1 MAGRI
6 RITGM
11 NSGLDTDSMVRELVN
26 AYEKQGEKY
35 TKTKTKT
42 EWKQEAWDTL
52 NGKIKSFYSKYASN
66 MRFSSAYNKK
76 KTTVSDP
83 SKATIV
89 TSDGAVNGTQ
99 TLKIN
104 KLAKAGYLTGGEL
117 KTDASGKAVTGKTTL
132 GDLGFEGSATI
143 KIGNENPKSFE
154 IDSSTTMDEFA
165 KMASAAGYNANFD
178 AGTGRFFISS
188 KESGA
193 ANDFNISS
201 DTVDGNIAIAKL
213 GLQTEDYYSELG
225 GLQGTKLENLAKK
238 AASERGVEYSEDIL
252 NEFRKLRNDALAA
265 SKIENNNAFAHKID
279 GEDAEIELN
288 GATFKSAN
296 NSFSI
301 NGLTITAKEVST
313 SEMSIVTDTD
323 YDDIYDT
330 IKDFF
335 KEYNSLMNEMDKLYN
350 AKSAKGYEP
359 LTAEEKEEMTEDEI
373 EKWETKIKDALLKN
387 DSDLDSIASAMRGA
401 MLSTFKIDGQTYSLS
416 SFGINTLGYFEA
428 PDNEKN
434 AFHIDGDSDD
444 ANVSGNPDKLRAM
457 IASDPST
464 TAKFFQELSGK
475 LYDAMNKIQSVS
487 DNYKSYGNFYGDK
500 KLKSEYDDQTKQ
512 VEKWEK
518 YVADQE
524 DKYYKQ
530 FSAMESAMSS
540 LQSQQSYISQLFG
553 MGQ

>member
-35 TKTKTKT
+35 SKTKTKT
-42 EWKQEAWDTL
+42 EWKQEAWTTL
-52 NGKIKSFYSKYASN
+52 NGKIKNFYSKYASN
-66 MRFSSAYNKK
+66 MRFSSSYNKK

-104 KLAKAGYLTGGEL
+104 QLAKSGYLTGGEL
-117 KTDASGKAVTGKTTL
+117 TKDANNKAVTGKTTL
-132 GDLGFEGSATI
+132 GDMGVDFSSAAEGEKVYFNFKVGGANRKFEVT
-143 KIGNENPKSFE
+143 K
-154 IDSSTTMDEFA
+154 DTTLDEL
-165 KMASAAGYNANFD
+165 ASALNSQSGITASFDSAN
-178 AGTGRFFISS
+178 GRFFVSS
-188 KESGA
+188 NETGA
-193 ANDFNISS
+193 DNNFTFTNGEGSI
-201 DTVDGNIAIAKL
+201 GAKI
-213 GLQTEDYYSELG
+213 EE
-225 GLQGTKLENLAKK
+225 
-238 AASERGVEYSEDIL
+238 
-252 NEFRKLRNDALAA
+252 KLRLINEPKGTVGGAV
-265 SKIENNNAFAHKID
+265 KID

-288 GATFKSAN
+288 GATFKSSN
-296 NSFSI
+296 NTFSI
-301 NGLTITAKEVST
+301 NGLTITAKEVSD

-330 IKDFF
+330 IKNFF
-335 KEYNSLMNEMDKLYN
+335 NEYNSLMNEMDKLYN
-350 AKSAKGYEP
+350 AKSSKGFEP
-359 LTAEEKEEMTEDEI
+359 LTAEEKEAMTEDEI
-373 EKWETKIKDALLKN
+373 EKWETKIKDSLLRN
-387 DSDLDSIASAMRGA
+387 DSDLDTIASAMRNA
-401 MLSTFKIDGQTYSLS
+401 MLSTIKIEGTTYALS

-434 AFHIDGDSDD
+434 AYHIDGNSDD

-457 IASDPST
+457 IASNPSVVSS
-464 TAKFFQELSGK
+464 FFQGLSEK
-475 LYDAMNKIQSVS
+475 LYDAMNKIQSTS
-487 DNYKSYGNFYGDK
+487 DNYTSYGNFYGDK

>member
-35 TKTKTKT
+35 AKTKTKT

-66 MRFSSAYNKK
+66 MRFSSAYTKK

-83 SKATIV
+83 SKASVV

-104 KLAKAGYLTGGEL
+104 QLAKSGYLTGGEL
-117 KTDASGKAVTGKTTL
+117 KKDAHNNAVTGKTTL
-132 GDLGFEGSATI
+132 EDMSVDFSSAAEGEKVYFKFKVGDAERKFEVT
-143 KIGNENPKSFE
+143 K
-154 IDSSTTMDEFA
+154 DTTLDEL
-165 KMASAAGYNANFD
+165 ASALNSQSGITASFDSAN
-178 AGTGRFFISS
+178 GRFFVSS
-188 KESGA
+188 NETGA
-193 ANDFNISS
+193 ANNFTFTNG
-201 DTVDGNIAIAKL
+201 DGSIGEQI
-213 GLQTEDYYSELG
+213 EE
-225 GLQGTKLENLAKK
+225 
-238 AASERGVEYSEDIL
+238 
-252 NEFRKLRNDALAA
+252 KLRLINEPKGTVGGAV
-265 SKIENNNAFAHKID
+265 KID
-279 GEDAEIELN
+279 GENAEIELN
-288 GATFKSAN
+288 GATFTSAN

-301 NGLTITAKEVST
+301 NGLTINAKEVT
-313 SEMSIVTDTD
+313 ASEMTIVTDTD

-330 IKDFF
+330 IKNFF
-335 KEYNSLMNEMDKLYN
+335 NEYNSLVNEMDKLYN

-359 LTAEEKEEMTEDEI
+359 LTSEEKEAMTEDEI
-373 EKWETKIKDALLKN
+373 EKWETKIKDSLLRN
-387 DSDLDSIASAMRGA
+387 DSDLESIATAMRGA
-401 MLSTFKIDGQTYSLS
+401 MLSTFKIDGQVYALS

-428 PDNEKN
+428 ADNEKN
-434 AFHIDGDSDD
+434 AYHIDGNSDD
-444 ANVSGNPDKLRAM
+444 SSVSGNPDKLRAM
-457 IASDPST
+457 IASDPKT
-464 TAKFFQELSGK
+464 TASFFQQLSGK
-475 LYDAMNKIQSVS
+475 LYEAMNKIQSVS
-487 DNYKSYGNFYGDK
+487 DNYTSYGSFFGDK

-553 MGQ
+553 MGG

>member
-1 MAGRI
+1 MA
-6 RITGM
+6 
-11 NSGLDTDSMVRELVN
+11 
-26 AYEKQGEKY
+26 
-35 TKTKTKT
+35 
-42 EWKQEAWDTL
+42 
-52 NGKIKSFYSKYASN
+52 
-66 MRFSSAYNKK
+66 
-76 KTTVSDP
+76 
-83 SKATIV
+83 
-89 TSDGAVNGTQ
+89 
-99 TLKIN
+99 
-104 KLAKAGYLTGGEL
+104 
-117 KTDASGKAVTGKTTL
+117 
-132 GDLGFEGSATI
+132 DLGFEGSATI

-193 ANDFNISS
+193 ANDFTISS
-201 DTVDGNIAIAKL
+201 DSVDGNIALAKM
-213 GLQTEDYYSELG
+213 GLQSADYYSELG
-225 GLQGTKLENLAKK
+225 ALQGNKLENLAKK
-238 AASERGVEYSEDIL
+238 AADERGVAYSEDIL
-252 NEFRKLRNDALAA
+252 NEFRRLRNDALAA
-265 SKIENNNAFAHKID
+265 SNVDNNSAFAHKIN

-288 GATFKSAN
+288 GATFKSSN
-296 NSFSI
+296 NTFAI

-330 IKDFF
+330 VKNFF
-335 KEYNSLMNEMDKLYN
+335 NEYNSLINEMDKLYN
-350 AKSAKGYEP
+350 AKSSKGFEP
-359 LTAEEKEEMTEDEI
+359 LTAEEKEAMTDEEV
-373 EKWETKIKDALLKN
+373 EKWETRIKDALLKN
-387 DSDLDSIASAMRGA
+387 DSDLDTIASAMRGA
-401 MLSTFKIDGQTYSLS
+401 MLSTFKIDGTTYSLS
-416 SFGINTLGYFEA
+416 SFGINTLGYFDA
-428 PDNEKN
+428 ADNEKN
-434 AFHIDGDSDD
+434 AYHIDGNSDD
-444 ANVSGNPDKLRAM
+444 ASVSGNTDKLRAM

-464 TAKFFQELSGK
+464 VSSFFQQLSGK

-487 DNYKSYGNFYGDK
+487 DNYTSYGNFYGDK

-553 MGQ
+553 MG